1 MKFVKL
7 NDRHINTEH
16 IVSVSEDDNYYYVR
30 MSNADAYR
38 VDKKSNKKLIQ
49 GILNETPKKL

>member
-1 MKFVKL
+1 MKFIKL
-7 NDRHINTEH
+7 GERHINTEQ
-16 IVSVSEDDNYYYVR
+16 IVSISEDDNYYYVR

-49 GILNETPKKL
+49 GILNETSKKL